1 MLKCLIVAGGSF
13 PSIDIL
19 QEALEETDIIIAVDK
34 GYEYLYAN
42 GVIPDYLLGDFDS
55 ITHSIPDSNV
65 IVEKYPTKKAATD
78 LEIAIDKAIS
88 LNVNDVVLLG
98 CTGTRIDHTFMNIFL
113 LEKFLQNEIKA
124 KILDDNNEIFMDK
137 GKLELRNNEFKYFSI
152 IPLHDNTTISI
163 AGSKYE
169 LENCKVSPSNSMTI
183 SNEFLL
189 EVVKIQVDKKV
200 LIIKSRD

>member
-13 PSIDIL
+13 PSVDIL

-34 GYEYLYAN
+34 GYEYLHAN

-55 ITHSIPDSNV
+55 ITYSIPDSNV
-65 IVEKYPTKKAATD
+65 IVEKYPTEKAATD

-113 LEKFLQNEIKA
+113 LEKFLRNDINA

-137 GKLELRNNEFKYFSI
+137 GKLELKNNEFKYFSI

-183 SNEFLL
+183 SNEFIL
-189 EVVKIQVDKKV
+189 EVIKIQVDKKV